1 VTEGYYRWEDGHLY
15 LRLRVQPR
23 ASRDGVGDV
32 VGGRIKVQL
41 NAPPVDGKANA
52 HLIRFMARAFDVKR
66 SAVRITRGETGRDKT
81 LRISAP
87 GRLPAAFP
95 ALTPPR

>member
-1 VTEGYYRWEDGHLY
+1 VTESYYRWDNEDIY

-32 VGGRIKVQL
+32 LGDRLKIL
-41 NAPPVDGKANA
+41 LTATPVDGKANE
-52 HLIRFMARAFDVKR
+52 HLIRFMARAFGVKR
-66 SAVRITRGETGRDKT
+66 GAVRITTGETGRDKT

-87 GRLPAAFP
+87 ERLPAAFP
-95 ALTPPR
+95 ALARPR